1 MTNTPN
7 LNQNLIMK
15 EKAEQIVQILEQLFP
30 NVKIA
35 IDYTTPFELLVA
47 VIMSAQSTDKQ
58 VNVITADLFKKY
70 TSVKDYASAPLE
82 EFEYDI
88 KRIGLFRAKA
98 KNIKATAEI
107 IDKMYDGRVPD
118 TMEELVKLPG
128 VGRKT
133 ANVVLYTIYGKTE
146 GIAIDTHARRFSQ
159 LFGFADTDDVV
170 KIEKELMA
178 VFPKKDWGE
187 ISYLFAEYGRQYCTA
202 RCKHT
207 SCPLKQYIA
216 QAGN

>member
-1 MTNTPN
+1 MTKN
-7 LNQNLIMK
+7 
-15 EKAEQIVQILEQLFP
+15 EKAVKIVQELEKLFP

-35 IDYTTPFELLVA
+35 IDYTTPYELLIA

-70 TSVKDYASAPLE
+70 PTVKDYAAADPT
-82 EFEYDI
+82 EFEQDI

-98 KNIKATAEI
+98 KNIMAAVKILDEQ
-107 IDKMYDGRVPD
+107 YDGVVPD
-118 TMEELVKLPG
+118 TMKELIKLPG

-146 GIAIDTHARRFSQ
+146 GIAIDTHARRFAQ

-170 KIEKELMA
+170 KIEKELMEA
-178 VFPKKDWGE
+178 FPKKYWGE
-187 ISYLFAEYGRQYCTA
+187 ISYLFAEYGRKYCTA

-207 SCPLKQYIA
+207 DCPLKGYIV
-216 QAGN
+216 GK